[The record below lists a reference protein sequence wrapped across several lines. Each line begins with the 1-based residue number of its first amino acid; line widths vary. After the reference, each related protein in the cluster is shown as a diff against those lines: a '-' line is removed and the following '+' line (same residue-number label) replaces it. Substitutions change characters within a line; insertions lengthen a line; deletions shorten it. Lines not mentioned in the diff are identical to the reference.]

1 MRLYILIVLILLTI
15 LDISGQ
21 DQSSFLVDKNYNG
34 QSFEEMAIDLSEQ
47 RRLQFYYF
55 SGWVK
60 DVIVKQSKTPASID
74 EILTGTLAD
83 TDYKYVIND
92 NGQVILSIGE
102 AIKSAFTVVDS
113 ASYIKEV
120 PVTISS
126 LGTGVT
132 SQLENISTDWIIIGD
147 PSSPEQKPQVTLS
160 GYVTNRD
167 TGEPLEGAL
176 LYVEELKTGT
186 ATDSAGYYE
195 MDMRQGRYSISY
207 QSIGLKESNRKIQ
220 LYAGGQVDIELG
232 ELVMNIEEVVVR
244 AFKKDNVDNVQMGVE
259 ALSIETIKELPSLMG
274 EVDIVRS
281 ALMLP
286 GVQSVG
292 EFSSG
297 INVRGGGA
305 DQNLILINGAPVF
318 NASHLFGFSSSFS
331 PDVVEGFELYK
342 SSIPVKYGGRIS
354 SVLEIDMKEG
364 DDERWTLR
372 GGISP
377 ITSRITAEGPI
388 NDRTTFIASGRAT
401 YSDWILGRIQN
412 ASFRNS
418 KANYQDFTARV
429 KTKIAK
435 NDFLDVST
443 YVSNDAFRL
452 NGDTTFA
459 YQNFNVIANYQHSF
473 SDRLFGTLSLIHSQY
488 RFNVDSEKQP
498 LTSFDLF
505 YKIRYSEAKAHFSY
519 APDDKH
525 QVNYGLNIVHYN
537 LSPGDFQPKLT
548 ESVVQPISLENE
560 KAIEGSI
567 YISDQWDVSDKLS
580 VYGGLRYTLYSFLGP
595 RSVFDYRA
603 DAPRL
608 ESNIIGTTEFGSG
621 EIVKQYGGLEY
632 RTSLRYGID
641 DNTSVKASFNRNRQ
655 YLSMLFNSA
664 TVSPTATWKLSDT
677 YIKPQ
682 TGDQVSI
689 GIFKNLMDDKLELSV
704 EGYYKKIQNMVDY
717 KAGAELALNDHIE
730 TDVVNG
736 EGRAYGV
743 EVLLKKNGRK
753 LNGWL
758 SYTFSRTRFRAQSEF
773 PEDQINEGDWFAT
786 NFDKPHDF
794 SFVGYYK
801 ISRRVSVSSNMIYS
815 TGRPVTIPVAKYL
828 FANGTRLQ
836 YSRRNEFRV
845 PDQFR
850 WDLSLNLEGNHK
862 RNKLAHS
869 SWSLSVYNV
878 TGRKNV
884 YSVYF
889 VSDGSDAQGYK
900 LSIFGRPIVTLT
912 YNFRF

>member
-1 MRLYILIVLILLTI
+1 MIKQYILIIVSLFSCLT
-15 LDISGQ
+15 LASQ
-21 DQSSFLVDKNYNG
+21 DVDTYVVDKNYNG
-34 QSFEEMAIDLSEQ
+34 QSFEVMTQELEETQ
-47 RRLQFYYF
+47 GLQFFYF

-60 DVIVKQSKTPASID
+60 EIVVKQSSAPASLSR
-74 EILTGTLAD
+74 ILTETLAD
-83 TDYKYVIND
+83 SDYKYVIND
-92 NGQVILSIGE
+92 NGQVILSIGQS
-102 AIKSAFTVVDS
+102 IKSSFEIVDS
-113 ASYIKEV
+113 ASFAEEV
-120 PVTISS
+120 LVTTTA
-126 LGTGVT
+126 GTGIT
-132 SQLENISTDWIIIGD
+132 SQLENINTDWIIIGD
-147 PSSPEQKPQVTLS
+147 PVSPEQKPQVTLS

-186 ATDSAGYYE
+186 VTDSAGYYE
-195 MDMRQGRYSISY
+195 LDMRQGRYSISY

-220 LYAGGQVDIELG
+220 LYAGGQVDVALG

-418 KANYQDFTARV
+418 KANYQDLTARI

-488 RFNVDSEKQP
+488 RFNVDSEQQP
-498 LTSFDLF
+498 ITSFDLS

-525 QVNYGLNIVHYN
+525 QVNYGLNVVHYN
-537 LSPGDFQPKLT
+537 LSPGDFKPKLT
-548 ESVVQPISLENE
+548 QSVVLPVSLENE

-567 YISDQWDVSDKLS
+567 YISDQWDVSDKFS
-580 VYGGLRYTLYSFLGP
+580 IYGGLRYTLYNFLGP
-595 RSVFDYRA
+595 RSVFNYKE

-621 EIVKQYGGLEY
+621 DLVKRYGGPEY
-632 RTSLRYGID
+632 RASLRYSID
-641 DNTSVKASFNRNRQ
+641 NNTSVKASFNRNRQ

-682 TGDQVSI
+682 TGDQFSI
-689 GIFKNLMDDKLELSV
+689 GVFKNLLDDKLEFSV

-736 EGRAYGV
+736 EGRAYGI
-743 EVLLKKNGRK
+743 EVLLKKHGRK

-758 SYTFSRTRFRAQSEF
+758 SYTYSKTRFRAQSEY
-773 PEDQINEGDWFAT
+773 PEDRINEGDWFPT

-801 ISRRVSVSSNMIYS
+801 ISRRVSLSSNMIYS
-815 TGRPVTIPVAKYL
+815 TGRPVTIPVAKYQ

-862 RNKLAHS
+862 KKKLAHS
-869 SWSLSVYNV
+869 SWSLSVYNL

-889 VSDGSDAQGYK
+889 VSNGSDAEGYK
-900 LSIFGRPIVTLT
+900 LSIFGRPIITLT

>member
-1 MRLYILIVLILLTI
+1 MRILILIMMTFFMVLDL
-15 LDISGQ
+15 SSQ
-21 DQSSFLVDKNYNG
+21 DKTSHVVDENYNG
-34 QSFEEMAIDLSEQ
+34 RSFEEMARDLSEQ
-47 RRLQFYYF
+47 GELQFFYF
-55 SGWVK
+55 SGWVR
-60 DVIVKQSKTPASID
+60 DITIKQSIAPTSID
-74 EILTGTLAD
+74 EILTETLVD
-83 TDYKYVIND
+83 TDYKFVVND

-113 ASYIKEV
+113 ADYVDEV
-120 PVTISS
+120 VATTTS
-126 LGTGVT
+126 TGAGIT
-132 SQLENISTDWIIIGD
+132 SQLENLSTEWIILGD
-147 PSSPEQKPQVTLS
+147 PSSPEQKPQVKLS
-160 GYVTNRD
+160 GYVTNID

-176 LYVEELKTGT
+176 IYIEELKTGT

-220 LYAGGQVDIELG
+220 LYAGGQVDVALG
-232 ELVMNIEEVVVR
+232 ELVLNIEEVVVR

-488 RFNVDSEKQP
+488 RFNVDSEQQP

-519 APDDKH
+519 APDEKH

-537 LSPGDFQPKLT
+537 LSPGDFQPKLN
-548 ESVVQPISLENE
+548 ESVVQPVSLENE

-567 YISDQWDVSDKLS
+567 YISDQWEVSDKLS

-595 RSVFDYRA
+595 RSVFDYRP

-608 ESNIIGTTEFGSG
+608 ESNIIGTTEFGNG

-682 TGDQVSI
+682 TGDQISI
-689 GIFKNLMDDKLELSV
+689 GIFKNLLDDKLELSV

-758 SYTFSRTRFRAQSEF
+758 SYTFSRTRFRSQSEF

-889 VSDGSDAQGYK
+889 VSDGSDAQGYR

>member
-1 MRLYILIVLILLTI
+1 MRAYMLIIISFVIGLNLL
-15 LDISGQ
+15 GQ
-21 DQSSFLVDKNYNG
+21 GQSSILVDKNYDG
-34 QSFEEMAIDLSEQ
+34 QSFEMMVGELEEKGE
-47 RRLQFYYF
+47 LQFFYF

-60 DVIVKQSKTPASID
+60 DIIVKQSKAPASIED
-74 EILTGTLAD
+74 ILSQTLAD
-83 TDYKYVIND
+83 TDYKFVANK
-92 NGQVILSIGE
+92 NGQVILSIGQ
-102 AIKSAFTVVDS
+102 AIKSSFAIVDS
-113 ASYIKEV
+113 AAYVEEV
-120 PVTISS
+120 PVTTTTSGAGI
-126 LGTGVT
+126 T

-147 PSSPEQKPQVTLS
+147 PSAPEQKPQVRLS

-176 LYVEELKTGT
+176 LYVEELKSGT
-186 ATDSAGYYE
+186 TTDSAGYYE

-220 LYAGGQVDIELG
+220 LYAGGQVDVALG
-232 ELVMNIEEVVVR
+232 ELVMNIEEVIVR
-244 AFKKDNVDNVQMGVE
+244 AFKKDNVDNVQMGVD

-401 YSDWILGRIQN
+401 YSDWILGQLQN

-459 YQNFNVIANYQHSF
+459 YQNFNVIAKYQHSF

-488 RFNVDSEKQP
+488 RFNVDSEQQP
-498 LTSFDLF
+498 VTSFDLF

-519 APDDKH
+519 APNNKH
-525 QVNYGLNIVHYN
+525 QVNYGLNINYYN
-537 LSPGDFQPKLT
+537 LSPGDFQPKLS
-548 ESVVQPISLENE
+548 ESVVQPVSLENE
-560 KAIEGSI
+560 KALEGSI
-567 YISDQWDVSDKLS
+567 YISDQWEVNDKLS
-580 VYGGLRYTLYSFLGP
+580 VYGGLRLTLYSFLGP
-595 RSVFDYRA
+595 RSVFNYRP

-621 EIVKQYGGLEY
+621 DVVQRYGGPEY
-632 RTSLRYGID
+632 RTSLRYSID

-682 TGDQVSI
+682 TGDQVSL

-736 EGRAYGV
+736 EGRAYGI

-758 SYTFSRTRFRAQSEF
+758 SYTYSKTRFRAQSEF
-773 PEDQINEGDWFAT
+773 PEDQINQGDWFPT

-828 FANGTRLQ
+828 FSNGTRLQ

-862 RNKLAHS
+862 RKKLAHS

-889 VSDGSDAQGYK
+889 VSNGSDAQGYK
-900 LSIFGRPIVTLT
+900 LSIFGRPIITLT